1 MLLYDNVVS
10 LHWDPQR
17 ILADVKF
24 SVSLECQ
31 TVETSTSQT
40 NGNLILCSLCCAQC
54 LLKFLCW
61 ILMELQPDKSN
72 MFSPVLMYKHVSESP
87 LSWQSCYN
95 TAELKLWLTINL
107 KEQKHCSMAGE
118 AWQRWQKQLSPD
130 SSLSRQSGPVAQ
142 HLSASIRFPPK
153 TH

>member
-54 LLKFLCW
+54 LLKFLC
-61 ILMELQPDKSN
+61 
-72 MFSPVLMYKHVSESP
+72 
-87 LSWQSCYN
+87 
-95 TAELKLWLTINL
+95 
-107 KEQKHCSMAGE
+107 
-118 AWQRWQKQLSPD
+118 
-130 SSLSRQSGPVAQ
+130 
-142 HLSASIRFPPK
+142 
-153 TH
+153 